1 MSVIDLAMP
10 LLPVLK
16 QEQVAYWKDHPNP
29 TLLAG
34 QVEQESG
41 WKVNAT
47 LKTDR
52 EFGAGLAQFTKTAA
66 FDAIEE
72 LKKNHPNVFG
82 DWSFKNPYT
91 PRYQLRGLVVYMHD
105 LSSEIRG
112 ASTPDDNYRMTLS
125 AYNGGIGGLRKER
138 LKCSIIP
145 NCNPN
150 VWYSNVELSS
160 IKSHKAFKGY
170 GQSPYDIN
178 RGYIKLVYERAKK
191 YEGLY

>member
-1 MSVIDLAMP
+1 MSVIDLALL

-16 QEQVAYWKDHPNP
+16 QEQATYWHDHPKP

-41 WKVNAT
+41 WKVKAT

-52 EFGAGLAQFTKTAA
+52 EFGAGLAQFTKTAT
-66 FDAIEE
+66 FDAIAEI
-72 LKKNHPNVFG
+72 KAKHPNVF
-82 DWSFKNPYT
+82 DNWSFDNPYT

-105 LSSEIRG
+105 LSSTIKG
-112 ASTPDDNYRMTLS
+112 AATPEDNYRMALS
-125 AYNGGIGGLRKER
+125 SYNGGIGGLRKER
-138 LKCSIIP
+138 LKCSLLL

-150 VWYSNVELSS
+150 IWFNNVELSS
-160 IKSHKAFKGY
+160 IKSRKPFKGY

-178 RGYIKLVYERAKK
+178 RGYIKLVYSRAVK
-191 YEGLY
+191 YEGL

>member
-1 MSVIDLAMP
+1 MSVVDLAIP

-16 QEQVAYWKDHPNP
+16 QVVYWHDHPRP

-47 LKTDR
+47 LKTSR
-52 EFGAGLAQFTKTAA
+52 EFGAGLAQFTKTST

-72 LKKNHPNVFG
+72 LKAKHPKLFG
-82 DWSFKNPYT
+82 DWSFENPYT
-91 PRYQLRGLVVYMHD
+91 PRYQLRGLIVYMHD
-105 LSSEIRG
+105 LSGDIRG
-112 ASTPDDNYRMTLS
+112 AATPDDNYQMTLS
-125 AYNGGIGGLRKER
+125 SYNGGIGGLRKER
-138 LKCSIIP
+138 LKCSMLP
-145 NCNPN
+145 GCNPN
-150 VWYSNVELSS
+150 MWYGNVELTSV
-160 IKSHKAFKGY
+160 KSHKAFKGY